1 MKPVMDTDRASMI
14 IRGMKK
20 HDLYRVAELE
30 RLCFSM
36 PWSEKALA
44 GELKNKVALYLV
56 LEYSGEITAY
66 AGMWLILDEAH
77 VTNVAV
83 DPKVRRQG
91 FGLLL
96 MLELMRRARSRG
108 AMRMTLEVREKNY
121 GAQSFY
127 DTLDFVKAGI
137 RRGYYSDT
145 GEDAFIL
152 WNDSLDATLEKFT
165 EYQV

>member
-1 MKPVMDTDRASMI
+1 MKPVMDTDRESI
-14 IRGMKK
+14 IVREMKK
-20 HDLYRVAELE
+20 QDLSRVAELE
-30 RLCFSM
+30 RLCFSI

-44 GELKNKVALYLV
+44 SELKNKVALYQV
-56 LEYSGEITAY
+56 LEHDGLIAAY

-83 DPKVRRQG
+83 DPQFRRQG
-91 FGLLL
+91 FGLLV

-108 AMRMTLEVREKNY
+108 ATRMTLEVREKNY

-127 DTLDFVKAGI
+127 DTLGFVKAGV

-165 EYQV
+165 ENQV

>member
-1 MKPVMDTDRASMI
+1 MDTDRASI
-14 IRGMKK
+14 AIRDMKK
-20 HDLYRVAELE
+20 KDLGRVAELE

-44 GELKNKVALYLV
+44 SELKNKVALYQV
-56 LEYSGEITAY
+56 LEHDGKIAAY
-66 AGMWLILDEAH
+66 AGMWLVLDEAH

-83 DPKVRRQG
+83 DPEFRRQG
-91 FGLLL
+91 LGL
-96 MLELMRRARSRG
+96 MLMLDMMRRARSRG
-108 AMRMTLEVREKNY
+108 ATRMTLEVREKNY

-127 DTLDFVKAGI
+127 AALGFIKAGI

-165 EYQV
+165 DYQV